1 MNIKSDQIIN
11 NQPPNSAY
19 TVLVCDDDEHIV
31 SALRIYLTG
40 EGYRVLE
47 AHDGAE
53 AVEILHREQHHI
65 HLVLLDVMM
74 PVLDGVQAA
83 IQIRT
88 FSNVPIIFLSAK
100 GEEADRVLGLHIG
113 GDDYIVKPF
122 TPIEL
127 FARAK
132 SAIRR
137 YAQLG
142 CLPGTGT
149 EPGGIPEAG
158 VYSTGGLMLD
168 DNKKLVTVDGEAVA
182 LTAFEFSILRLLI
195 ASPDRVFSSEQIYEA
210 VRQEPA
216 YDVSRLISVHVRHIR
231 EKIEANPKEPRYLKL
246 VYGLGYKIQSQQ

>member
-1 MNIKSDQIIN
+1 MQADKTKK
-11 NQPPNSAY
+11 NQHPNSAY
-19 TVLVCDDDEHIV
+19 TILICDDDDDILA
-31 SALRIYLTG
+31 ALRIYLTG
-40 EGYRVLE
+40 EGYNVTE

-53 AVEILHREQHHI
+53 ALDIVRREQGNL
-65 HLVLLDVMM
+65 HLILLDVMM
-74 PVLDGVQAA
+74 PVMDGVHAA

-127 FARAK
+127 FARTK

-137 YAQLG
+137 YADLG
-142 CLPGTGT
+142 GLPSSGEDGADAA
-149 EPGGIPEAG
+149 EPG
-158 VYSTGGLMLD
+158 VFQTGGLMLD
-168 DNKKLVTVDGEAVA
+168 DNKKLVTVDGEPVT
-182 LTAFEFSILRLLI
+182 LTALEFGILKLLI
-195 ASPDRVFSSEQIYEA
+195 ASPDRVFSSAQIYEA

-216 YDVSRLISVHVRHIR
+216 YDVSRIISVHVRHIR

-246 VYGLGYKIQSQQ
+246 VYGLGYKVPSLP